1 MTTEMGR
8 KYVIDKLT
16 AARNIT
22 ELAAVWAT
30 VGRSYRSEPE
40 IFQLKERLKKQMEA
54 KK

>member
-1 MTTEMGR
+1 MTTEIGR
-8 KYVIDKLT
+8 KYVIGKLT

-30 VGRSYRSEPE
+30 VGASYRREPE
-40 IFQLKERLKKQMEA
+40 IFQLKERLKRQMEA